1 VPDGRPCC
9 QARSHAGLEAGRIAV
24 LAPRADTTSHDA
36 TSIVIA
42 RGLRGFAD
50 GIVSVLLPGHLVTL
64 GLASIEIGAIVTGT
78 LLGSAALTM
87 LVGLAGHRLDRRRLL
102 VAAAVLM
109 LVTGIA
115 FAGLTEFW
123 PLLVVAVVG
132 TLNPSAGDVSVFL
145 PTEQAELAHAV
156 PAARRTRA
164 FAAYNVS
171 GNVAGAIGALASA
184 GPAIVANRLGADVAL
199 AERGGF
205 VVYATV
211 AIVVG
216 VIYLGLRGSGSGA
229 VATGAPLARSRR
241 TVLELAALFSLDSF
255 GGGFVVQSLLVLW
268 LYRRFGLRVEAAAAI
283 FFATGILGAA
293 SQWVSARLAARI
305 GHVRTMV
312 YTHVPA
318 NLLLVL
324 AGIAPT
330 APLAVACLLLRGLLS
345 QMDVPARQAYVMA
358 VVPPDERTAAA
369 SVTNVPRSLAAAVPP
384 LLTGLMF
391 DRVGLAWPLVC
402 AGVLK
407 LAYDVLLLVR
417 FGRVAPLPEVEHAR
431 PQQSGRTPT

>member
-1 VPDGRPCC
+1 VPDRRPCC
-9 QARSHAGLEAGRIAV
+9 QARSHPRPVTGRIAV

-64 GLASIEIGAIVTGT
+64 GFASFEIGAIVTGT
-78 LLGSAALTM
+78 LLGSAALTIA
-87 LVGLAGHRLDRRRLL
+87 VGLAGHRLDRRRLL
-102 VAAAVLM
+102 VTAAALM
-109 LVTGIA
+109 LVTGVA
-115 FAGLTEFW
+115 FAGLTQFW
-123 PLLVVAVVG
+123 PLLIVAVVG
-132 TLNPSAGDVSVFL
+132 TLNPSSGDVSVFL

-171 GNVAGAIGALASA
+171 GNVAGAVGALASA
-184 GPAIVANRLGADVAL
+184 GPAIVAHRLGADVGL
-199 AERGGF
+199 AERCGF
-205 VVYATV
+205 VVYAAV
-211 AIVVG
+211 AVVVA
-216 VIYLGLRGSGSGA
+216 VIYLGLRGSGA
-229 VATGAPLARSRR
+229 VARGAPLARSRR

-293 SQWVSARLAARI
+293 SQWVSAQLAARI

-407 LAYDVLLLVR
+407 LAYDVLLLAR
-417 FGRVAPLPEVEHAR
+417 FGRVAPLPEVEHGR